1 MSIYYLS
8 GLMPGARLTTVNMT
22 DRMTTFNNVKPSR
35 EELEG
40 AARWQEGPR
49 TGKQWHCVWV
59 EAAGE
64 PPPSPRREHAGPYT
78 GQSLGSCLVPHN
90 MKQNLENQE
99 AYKITSTSFFFK

>member
-1 MSIYYLS
+1 
-8 GLMPGARLTTVNMT
+8 MPGARLTTVNMT

-64 PPPSPRREHAGPYT
+64 PPPSPPGNTRALT
-78 GQSLGSCLVPHN
+78 LGKAWGHVWCL
-90 MKQNLENQE
+90 
-99 AYKITSTSFFFK
+99 TT